1 MPQTTVEIREFIL
14 EDIPMSCTW
23 LIVGPPASGKT
34 TLVESFCYYLKHRYP
49 VARVF
54 MGTEGSYKKFCA
66 IMPPLF
72 VSLEFD
78 EQEEK
83 NHILRQR
90 KCKIENPDGYPGNYA
105 INIIDDASDDPK
117 VYKTKTMRG
126 LFKLGSQH
134 WNQLLMVGSQYAID
148 LPPDIRKSV
157 SYVAIFREPEEAER
171 KKLYINLGGSCGK
184 YETFCEL
191 MDQITGDYSC
201 MIIKKRSQSNKMEDN
216 VFYMKTKVLKDW
228 KFGCKEYREWGKNR
242 YNTKFVDDLIV

>member
-1 MPQTTVEIREFIL
+1 M
-14 EDIPMSCTW
+14 
-23 LIVGPPASGKT
+23 K
-34 TLVESFCYYLKHRYP
+34 
-49 VARVF
+49 
-54 MGTEGSYKKFCA
+54 
-66 IMPPLF
+66 
-72 VSLEFD
+72 
-78 EQEEK
+78 
-83 NHILRQR
+83 
-90 KCKIENPDGYPGNYA
+90 
-105 INIIDDASDDPK
+105 
-117 VYKTKTMRG
+117 G

-216 VFYMKTKVLKDW
+216 VFYMRTKVMKDW
-228 KFGCKEYREWGKNR
+228 KFGCKEYKEWSKNR
-242 YNTKFVDDLIV
+242 YNSKFQDELVV